1 MAEEEEGGVEEG
13 DVFLAFA
20 QGPIPPRGPVR
31 RALDKIFLAFLVLF
45 LTLLMLE
52 AAYKLLWPLPW
63 AKFQDW
69 LLRTPE
75 EEAALEL

>member
-1 MAEEEEGGVEEG
+1 KEEEGSVEG

-20 QGPIPPRGPVR
+20 QGPIPPPGPVWQ
-31 RALDKIFLAFLVLF
+31 ALDKIFLAF

-63 AKFQDW
+63 AKFRDW

>member
-31 RALDKIFLAFLVLF
+31 QALDKIFLAFLVLF

>member
-1 MAEEEEGGVEEG
+1 MAEEEGSVGEG

-20 QGPIPPRGPVR
+20 QGPTPPRGPLR
-31 RALDKIFLAFLVLF
+31 CALDKIFLTFLVLF

-63 AKFQDW
+63 ATFLDR
-69 LLRTPE
+69 LLQTPE
-75 EEAALEL
+75 EEGALEL

>member
-1 MAEEEEGGVEEG
+1 MAEEEEGAMEEG
-13 DVFLAFA
+13 DVFLAFV

-63 AKFQDW
+63 AKFRDW